1 MPRLLILDNYDSF
14 TYNLVQLVEQHG
26 GWQFDVFMN
35 DEINIDQVAEY
46 DKILLSP
53 GPGLPAEAGIM
64 PEIFRQYA
72 SEKSILGICL
82 GHHAFAEAFGGFL
95 FNFKQA
101 VHGVQRTV
109 SILAPDIL
117 FQKLPPNFEVGL
129 YHSWAVQKE
138 HLPKELIITAM
149 SDKGVIMAM
158 KHKTYDIH
166 SVQFHPESIMTPY
179 GREILW
185 NWLNDFK

>member
-1 MPRLLILDNYDSF
+1 MPRLLILDNFDSF

-64 PEIFRQYA
+64 PEIFRNYA

-82 GHHAFAEAFGGFL
+82 GHHAFAEAFGGVL

-109 SILAPDIL
+109 SILASDIL
-117 FQKLPPNFEVGL
+117 FQKLPPNFDVGL

-138 HLPKELIITAM
+138 NLPKELIITAM